1 MKDNR
6 IPFSDEDSLKR
17 REMAYAKAEL
27 VKLRIVKYWYEH
39 GGFCYEDLQ
48 AKVGEEW
55 VTIPVIN
62 LVKMVKGK
70 S

>member
-1 MKDNR
+1 MTIKL
-6 IPFSDEDSLKR
+6 PFSDEYSQKKNEEALKLAETVLLR
-17 REMAYAKAEL
+17 R
-27 VKLRIVKYWYEH
+27 VKYWYEH

-62 LVKMVKGK
+62 LVKMLKGK